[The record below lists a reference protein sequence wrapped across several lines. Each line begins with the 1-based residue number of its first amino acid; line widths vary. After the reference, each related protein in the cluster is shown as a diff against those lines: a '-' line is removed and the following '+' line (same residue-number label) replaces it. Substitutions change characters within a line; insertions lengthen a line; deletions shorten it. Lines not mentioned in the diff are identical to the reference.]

1 MTGSSSASLSTKAAV
16 FLGALVAGTG
26 CSLTS
31 KMLLSMKSVGASGEV
46 EDFENPLF
54 QTWGMFIGMCMALPV
69 HMLHAWCTRPRKGYA
84 SIQTAEG
91 GAAKPAVTAHTLLVL
106 ALPSLFDLAA
116 TALCMFGLVFIP
128 VGSGLRSVAR
138 SPPSLDRRRVFRAG
152 ARHLR
157 GSLRGG
163 EGGVVGARHPPAL
176 VPRGE

>member
-1 MTGSSSASLSTKAAV
+1 MSTKAAV

-128 VGSGLRSVAR
+128 VGSSLFDRALPAFAR
-138 SPPSLDRRRVFRAG
+138 ETRFARRCRCIRCSAAAPSSSSPS
-152 ARHLR
+152 
-157 GSLRGG
+157 
-163 EGGVVGARHPPAL
+163 
-176 VPRGE
+176 